1 MGSDPWASRAEKVE
15 KGCPMGHAERRVLSN
30 HSAISEFS
38 IIEFLFV
45 LFNDFQ

>member
-1 MGSDPWASRAEKVE
+1 MEEGAQGCSARIVLKNQSDF
-15 KGCPMGHAERRVLSN
+15 
-30 HSAISEFS
+30 SEFS